1 MSRKLGRV
9 EARPSVSS
17 GPTGWM
23 LGDGLISYPSNEK
36 MITQTYTAKP
46 LTDQRRRPG
55 NEHKGRDNQTYN
67 DVGLSENIVFRT
79 QENYTDWD
87 RKIGRGS

>member
-23 LGDGLISYPSNEK
+23 LGDGLISYPRNEK

-55 NEHKGRDNQTYN
+55 NEHKRRDNQTYN
-67 DVGLSENIVFRT
+67 DVGLSKNIVFRT